1 MAKSPPGYDEIGY
14 PQLQDQPPAYGVQI
28 LDPKLLE
35 RALRIEV
42 AKRRRL
48 ERQLRLARA
57 EPDYAPAHLNHTL
70 VIQARRQEEPRTV
83 GVIAFN
89 DSCPYQAHEPR
100 ERLTRRAK
108 IFWTFLIL
116 MCIALLVI
124 PIIIIAHQNG

>member
-1 MAKSPPGYDEIGY
+1 MAKSPPGYDEIGG
-14 PQLQDQPPAYGVQI
+14 LGWNFENMAI
-28 LDPKLLE
+28 
-35 RALRIEV
+35 RIS
-42 AKRRRL
+42 A
-48 ERQLRLARA
+48 ATGSA
-57 EPDYAPAHLNHTL
+57 AGIW